1 MACRIIPTF
10 VIFITEGSCGMC
22 FILVFAIG
30 DGLDCD
36 RYNYT
41 LTSYKFMLQFDYKI
55 SDTNFQSARLI
66 SICVRD

>member
-1 MACRIIPTF
+1 
-10 VIFITEGSCGMC
+10 MC